1 MKSRVRAAAVATL
14 CLLTAARPSGA
25 ADDATLLRVFLRDGT
40 SLVSYGEFAR
50 VADRVVFSMPID
62 STVDPLLQL
71 INIPADRVD
80 WARTNRYADTARA
93 ARYTVTRGESD
104 YIALN
109 NAVSRALNDVAFT
122 SDPARR
128 LAIVEDARKT
138 LAEWPETHF
147 HYRIGDVRQMLGM
160 LDEAI
165 ADLRATAGGSRFD
178 LSLVAVAEPVAPIE
192 PMLPPPTPVEVIE
205 QLVAASQLGESAAE
219 RQSIRSLVL
228 GRLNRDAASLP
239 REWATATRATIS
251 AAIDADVR
259 IERSYQ
265 AIIRRAVGQAETR
278 ARLGDVRGITRLLE
292 RLRRD
297 DAALGRQR
305 PDAVSGAISVLEAHL
320 DGARKLRLARDHWA
334 LRAPVLR
341 RYGDMM
347 TSSLG
352 IFRRLQKPLQ
362 DIRELAGSTE
372 AALRV
377 VQWQARRLSELMPA
391 IAPPEECRV
400 AHAVLISAASLAGN
414 AARIR
419 QEATLSGDISRARD
433 AASAAAGALM
443 LIDKARTEI
452 QSFLRP
458 PQLP

>member
-1 MKSRVRAAAVATL
+1 MATL
-14 CLLTAARPSGA
+14 CLLTAAGPCDA
-25 ADDATLLRVFLRDGT
+25 DDDATLLRVFLRDGT

-50 VADRVVFSMPID
+50 VADRVVFSMPMD
-62 STVDPLLQL
+62 STVDPPLQL

-80 WARTNRYADTARA
+80 WARTDRYADTARA
-93 ARYTVTRGESD
+93 ARYMATQGESD
-104 YIALN
+104 YVALN

-178 LSLVAVAEPVAPIE
+178 LSLVAVADPVPPIE
-192 PMLPPPTPVEVIE
+192 PLLPPPTPVETIE
-205 QLVAASQLGESAAE
+205 QLVAASQLSESAAE
-219 RQSIRSLVL
+219 RQSIQSVVL
-228 GRLNRDAASLP
+228 ARLDRDASSLP

-265 AIIRRAVGQAETR
+265 AMIRRSIGQAQAR
-278 ARLGDVRGITRLLE
+278 ARFGDVRGITRLVE

-305 PDAVSGAISVLEAHL
+305 PDAVNGAIAALEAQL
-320 DGARKLRLARDHWA
+320 DAARKLRLARDHWA
-334 LRAPVLR
+334 LRAPALR
-341 RYGDMM
+341 RYGYVM

-362 DIRELAGSTE
+362 DIRELAGSSQE
-372 AALRV
+372 ALGV
-377 VQWQARRLSELMPA
+377 VQWQARRLSRLMST
-391 IAPPEECRV
+391 IRPPEECRV

-414 AARIR
+414 AAKIR
-419 QEATLSGDISRARD
+419 HEATLSADISRARD

-452 QSFLRP
+452 QSFLHP